1 VTASQVSETLSAFCR
16 RSATTVILGLITGLW
31 LATASAAGQE
41 TAPIQALARMRVLLG
56 EAEALQRQRRTN
68 EALIAATEA
77 IRLAPKS
84 VEGWMLRGR
93 LRAANGAFRDAAADF
108 AKVLELNPRDPDARF
123 QRALARFRDGR
134 LARAV
139 EDFDRLAEMAP
150 QRMPELWQR
159 GVALSLAGRH
169 DDARRQFE
177 AHRRVNTNDVEL
189 SAWHY
194 FSVAKLEGPAQARSA
209 LLPVSGDPR
218 VPMPEIWRLYA
229 GQAEANA
236 VFAAAESVSD
246 EATGAAARFYAR
258 LYVAMYLDAHGRP
271 TEALPL
277 AREAAAHSAAYDF
290 LGQAARLYAEQLAAR
305 VATGPADREP
315 TRAAE

>member
-1 VTASQVSETLSAFCR
+1 MTVSQYSGTVGTERR
-16 RSATTVILGLITGLW
+16 RSAATLLVGLLTWGW
-31 LATASAAGQE
+31 VAAVPAAGQE
-41 TAPIQALARMRVLLG
+41 TAPIQGLARMRVLLG

-68 EALIAATEA
+68 EALVAATEA
-77 IRLAPKS
+77 IRLVPKS

-177 AHRRVNTNDVEL
+177 AHRRVNTNDVEVA
-189 SAWHY
+189 AWHY
-194 FSVAKLEGPAQARSA
+194 FSVAKLEGPAQARTA
-209 LLPVSGDPR
+209 LLAVSGDPR

-229 GQAEANA
+229 GQAATTT
-236 VFAAAESVSD
+236 VFAAAESVTD

-258 LYVAMYLDAHGRP
+258 LYVAMYLDVGGRP
-271 TEALPL
+271 KEALTL
-277 AREAAAHSAAYDF
+277 AREAAAHSVAYDF
-290 LGQAARLYAEQLAAR
+290 LGQAARLYTEQLAAR